1 MGLQLRFEDV
11 EKSLE
16 EVKFLVIDVETTGAS
31 AGAGEITEIGAV
43 VVKGGQVLDS
53 YQSLLAID
61 GYLPAA
67 ISELTGIY
75 PEMLQG
81 APSIQRAMLRLLEM
95 ADGAVIVGHNV
106 RFDLAFVNAAIA
118 RFAPVLLLDNESLD
132 TLGLARKLLI
142 GEVRDFKLGTL
153 ANQLRLDH
161 QPEHRAMADVLAT
174 VDLLHYLIERAS
186 SYGATTVRELRSLPN
201 KIARRHSSKLKAC
214 NYLPRQTG
222 VYWTLNALGEVTYVG
237 KARDLNARFRSYF
250 TSDTRRKVDPLL
262 GAIDTLCYM
271 TFDSELE
278 SLVAE
283 SRLIQRLQPCFNSIG
298 KRRATDYRYIS
309 LQGDSCAPS
318 TRILKASVPAEAAQV
333 IGPFRS
339 RKSAMLAENA
349 LRSALLF
356 APSGFWHMN
365 REPICAEGRDGGAT
379 QEFPRALK
387 AADLS
392 RYLWTKLAILSDSQ
406 LYEQAEKLRVGSN
419 YLMLAMV
426 RQYATMA
433 IGALEHLEIT
443 STCTAGRLILHRGVM
458 QLRIRDAGAISLSGT
473 KASAVKDA
481 SLAACVD
488 PPRRLNIQRAEVL
501 PELATF
507 EETWIVWKHL
517 TTNSEFLISDPRA
530 SIHMPISLG
539 HRSFLPK
546 RASLKG

>member
-16 EVKFLVIDVETTGAS
+16 KVKFLVIDVETTGAS
-31 AGAGEITEIGAV
+31 AVAGEITEIGAV
-43 VVKGGQVLDS
+43 VVQGGRVLDS

-81 APSIQRAMLRLLEM
+81 APTIQSAMLRVIEM

-106 RFDLAFVNAAIA
+106 GFDLAFVNASIN
-118 RFAPVLLLDNESLD
+118 RLTPVLRLDNQSLD
-132 TLGLARKLLI
+132 TLSLARKLLI
-142 GEVRDFKLGTL
+142 GEVSDFKLGTL
-153 ANQLRLDH
+153 AEQLRLDH
-161 QPEHRAMADVLAT
+161 QPAHRAMADVLAT

-186 SYGATTVRELRSLPN
+186 SYGAVTVRELLLLPN
-201 KIARRHSSKLKAC
+201 KIARRHISKLRAC

-222 VYWTLNALGEVTYVG
+222 VYWTLNGVGEVTYVG
-237 KARDLNARFRSYF
+237 KARDLNVRFRSYF
-250 TSDTRRKVDPLL
+250 SSDTRRKVDPLL

-283 SRLIQRLQPCFNSIG
+283 SRLIQRLRPRFNSIG
-298 KRRATDYRYIS
+298 KRPATDYRYIS
-309 LQGDSCAPS
+309 LEGDPCAPT
-318 TRILKASVPAEAAQV
+318 TRILKSSVPAESGQV

-339 RKSAMLAENA
+339 RKSATLAESA
-349 LRSALLF
+349 LRSAFLS
-356 APSGFWHMN
+356 APPAVRHMN
-365 REPICAEGRDGGAT
+365 RQPECQGGGAAHELCST
-379 QEFPRALK
+379 LNV
-387 AADLS
+387 ADLS
-392 RYLWTKLAILSDSQ
+392 NYLWNKLAKLSDSQ

-419 YLMLAMV
+419 FLMLAMV

-433 IGALEHLEIT
+433 LGTLEHLELT
-443 STCTAGRLILHRGVM
+443 SASTSRRLIVHRGAA
-458 QLRIRDAGAISLSGT
+458 QLRIRDAGAISLGGV

-488 PPRRLNIQRAEVL
+488 PPARLDIHRAGVL

-507 EETWIVWKHL
+507 EEVWIVWKHL
-517 TTNSEFLISDPRA
+517 VASSEFLITDPNA
-530 SIHMPISLG
+530 AIHMPISLS
-539 HRSFLPK
+539 HQSFLPK
-546 RASLKG
+546 KSSGAG